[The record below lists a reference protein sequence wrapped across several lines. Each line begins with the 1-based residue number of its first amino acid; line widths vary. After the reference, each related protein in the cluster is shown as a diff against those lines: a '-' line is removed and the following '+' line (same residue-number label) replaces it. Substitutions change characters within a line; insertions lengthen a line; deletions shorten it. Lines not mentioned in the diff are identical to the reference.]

1 MSLSEM
7 REHGGQRLS
16 EYYHLKYQEKEVI
29 VIIITLL
36 LGYLT
41 PWVPYS
47 LVTLLLGYLTP

>member
-29 VIIITLL
+29 VTIVTLF

-47 LVTLLLGYLTP
+47 LVTILLS